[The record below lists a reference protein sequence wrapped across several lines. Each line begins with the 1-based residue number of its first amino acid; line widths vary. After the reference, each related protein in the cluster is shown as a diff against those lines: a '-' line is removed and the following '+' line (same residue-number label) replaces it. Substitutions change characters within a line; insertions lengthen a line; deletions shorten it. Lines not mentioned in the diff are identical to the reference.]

1 MPATFYNQK
10 AILAASLLR
19 CQQLIGFFA
28 VIYLRAYRKYVIVV
42 LVWSLD

>member
-28 VIYLRAYRKYVIVV
+28 VIVFNEYHQ
-42 LVWSLD
+42 

>member
-10 AILAASLLR
+10 AILAASLWC

-28 VIYLRAYRKYVIVV
+28 AMLRNEYHQ
-42 LVWSLD
+42 